1 MSTKSP
7 YTILILISGSGTNL
21 QAIIDATKTGILNC
35 TIKAVISNKATAKGL
50 ERAKEANIPT
60 TTLIFDKTKQTRE
73 QYDNVLTKLLT
84 SEHYNADLL
93 VLAGWMHILSASTLK
108 AVHPTPIINLHP
120 ALYDTFVGT
129 NAIHQTYESYQKSP
143 ETTRA
148 GLMVHYV
155 VPDVDKGAPIL
166 QQEVPLYQT
175 DTEETLCSRIKYY
188 EKPLLLQ
195 AITKVLNEIATNT
208 SHTTNNQNIKHGK
221 VRDYWDTGY
230 NVMAMYQT
238 DRQSGF
244 DRNICTIPNKGL
256 NLTKLSEY
264 WFKITKHIVPNHY
277 LYSEGQLS
285 LVRKATVFPVE
296 IVVRAF
302 MTGSTATS
310 LWTKYKHH
318 IIDNKE
324 TEFNYCGHTF
334 RAGYKKNQPLD
345 KLYITPTTKGEHDT
359 LITPNEIID
368 QKLMTK
374 AEWNY
379 VATKALEL
387 FAFGQLVALDKGYIL
402 VDTKYEFGRD
412 VQTNEIMLV
421 DELHTCDSSRYWRK
435 ESYQTLQ
442 NDNKEPEKLDKDLV
456 RDFIKS
462 KCDPYDL
469 STPLPTVPT
478 HMIESVS
485 KTYTKF
491 VNDFLPP
498 SPTTTPTTTPST
510 TKPEPNKIINNYFI
524 QKHSQIV
531 VIITD
536 LKYDSTTNVPFIDN
550 ICKEL
555 NARQIVSLTFV
566 ASPHKDPGAFFK
578 MLKSLNASPRQI
590 AIVTVE
596 SNSNVLTSLCGA
608 QSVHPVY
615 TIVSPPTSPQQLPK
629 ASPVSLVAEPSK
641 FAEQIEKCFRQM
653 SRALFH

>member
-1 MSTKSP
+1 MTPLVTTYYLTFYLHNYKTNRYKNYAQFTTKMSTQSNSIKSLKSLKSP
-7 YTILILISGSGTNL
+7 NNVIILISGSGTNL
-21 QAIIDATKTGILNC
+21 QAIIDATKSGILNC

-60 TTLIFDKTKQTRE
+60 TTLTFDKTKQTRE
-73 QYDNVLTKLLT
+73 QYDNTLTKLLT
-84 SEHYNADLL
+84 SESYKSDLI
-93 VLAGWMHILSASTLK
+93 VLAGWMHILSAFTLK
-108 AVHPTPIINLHP
+108 AIHPTPIINLHP
-120 ALYDTFVGT
+120 ALYDTFVGA
-129 NAIHQTYESYQKSP
+129 NAIRKTFESYQKSP

-155 VPDVDKGAPIL
+155 VPEVDKGAPIL
-166 QQEVPLYQT
+166 QQEIPLYPT
-175 DTEETLCSRIKYY
+175 DTEETLSTRIKYY
-188 EKPLLLQ
+188 EKPLILQ
-195 AITKVLNEIATNT
+195 AIAKVLQSIHKPTHPTND
-208 SHTTNNQNIKHGK
+208 QNIKHGK

-244 DRNICTIPNKGL
+244 DRDICTIPNKGL

-310 LWTKYKHH
+310 LWTNYKDH

-359 LITPNEIID
+359 LITPNEIIER
-368 QKLMTK
+368 KLMTK
-374 AEWNY
+374 DEWNY

-387 FAFGQLVALDKGYIL
+387 FTFGQQVASEKGYIL

-435 ESYQTLQ
+435 ESYQTLL
-442 NDNKEPEKLDKDLV
+442 NNNKEPEKLDKDLV

-469 STPLPTVPT
+469 SIPLPTVPT

-498 SPTTTPTTTPST
+498 TPTPISTTT
-510 TKPEPNKIINNYFI
+510 KLEPNQIIRNYFL
-524 QKHSQIV
+524 QKI
-531 VIITD
+531 
-536 LKYDSTTNVPFIDN
+536 
-550 ICKEL
+550 
-555 NARQIVSLTFV
+555 
-566 ASPHKDPGAFFK
+566 HK
-578 MLKSLNASPRQI
+578 
-590 AIVTVE
+590 
-596 SNSNVLTSLCGA
+596 
-608 QSVHPVY
+608 
-615 TIVSPPTSPQQLPK
+615 
-629 ASPVSLVAEPSK
+629 
-641 FAEQIEKCFRQM
+641 
-653 SRALFH
+653 